1 MKQLYSFTAKLLS
14 LVLTAV
20 LLFSFM
26 SVGVSAAVNATA
38 ESVISTYVADFED
51 NYYSNLKSDNCNAG
65 AISEDNG
72 SKVLDFNI
80 NSSAQNY
87 RFEIYNSQNG
97 NFTLNDGKIYAV
109 TINYKVVR
117 IGGEDASAA
126 TFINLVRYTGKGNEL
141 VKVNIFSESTYYPGD
156 TTDWVTRTIV
166 FKASTAS
173 SPEYCRLAVNVVSSS
188 CPEIASNI
196 LDNTTSILFDNITIT
211 ECNENTKSIEFVSNG
226 GSYCDTILGAPGQAI
241 TLPEPTRDLYNF
253 AGWYKDP
260 ELTSEFKGAAMPS
273 NLTTKL
279 YAKWKVA
286 DDAVVINYVSNNGE
300 KIPISV
306 GRSGDALNMPTIERE
321 NFNFAGWFNAD
332 YTQRKDMRT
341 FPDESTDVFA
351 KWESIPMVANFEN
364 KDAYD
369 KPNNSSFTMR
379 CLLGDDEFKTVK
391 DTYSGKYSLHYSFAR
406 GFKLSGSAGKGTPAG
421 VMLKDEYGNYIRPV
435 AGKTY
440 VVSFKYKVI
449 QYISARA
456 SISLIASASSG
467 PWTDRNPIQDA
478 VMTYDASDVG
488 KGWQSHSFTVEW
500 SEKKSGSNYLN
511 FAIAGESEVYV
522 DDVVV
527 YEYDKTFKP
536 QPDKAMLCFE
546 TGGADRIDTAYVDRG
561 SEYTLPEPTREGYR
575 FLGWALDAEGLV
587 PVETETIKLEK
598 AYTKVYAEWYKI
610 PPVVEEPEPEPE
622 TESEPVVQEDDDNGL
637 LLYIIIGAVA
647 VVVIAAVVIVIV
659 VVAKRKK
666 KKA

>member
-1 MKQLYSFTAKLLS
+1 MKQLYSFSAKLLS

-26 SVGVSAAVNATA
+26 SVGVSAAVVAAT

-72 SKVLDFNI
+72 SKVLDFTVT
-80 NSSAQNY
+80 SSAQNY
-87 RFEIYNSQNG
+87 RFEIHNSKNG
-97 NFTLNDGKIYAV
+97 DLTLQDGKVYAV
-109 TINYKVVR
+109 TVNYKVVR

-141 VKVNIFSESTYYPGD
+141 VKVNIFPDSTFYPGD
-156 TTDWVTRTIV
+156 TTDWVTQTVV

-188 CPEIASNI
+188 CPELASNI
-196 LDNTTSILFDNITIT
+196 TDNTTSILFDNVTVT
-211 ECNENTKSIEFVSNG
+211 ECNENTKSVEFVTNG
-226 GSYCDTILGAPGQAI
+226 GSYCETVLGAQGQAI
-241 TLPEPTRDLYNF
+241 TLPEPTRDLYKF

-260 ELTSEFKGAAMPS
+260 EFTNKFNGTTMPS

-279 YAKWKVA
+279 YAKWDVA
-286 DDAVVINYVSNNGE
+286 DDAVVITYVSNNGE
-300 KIPISV
+300 KVPISV
-306 GRSGDALNMPTIERE
+306 GREGDALTMPTLERM

-332 YTQRKDMRT
+332 YTQRMDMKT
-341 FPDESTDVFA
+341 FPAESTDVFA
-351 KWESIPMVANFEN
+351 KWEAIPMLANFEN

-369 KPNNSSFTMR
+369 KPNNGTFTMR
-379 CLLGDDEFKTVK
+379 CLIGDDKYKSVK
-391 DTYSGKYSLHYSFAR
+391 DAYNSEYALHYSFQR
-406 GFKLSGSAGKGTPAG
+406 GFDLSGSSGKSTPAG

-440 VVSFKYKVI
+440 VISFKYKVI
-449 QYISARA
+449 QYISGKAGF
-456 SISLIASASSG
+456 SLIASASNG
-467 PWTDRNPIQDA
+467 PWNDRNPIKNCNLP
-478 VMTYDASDVG
+478 YDASDVG

-500 SEKKSGSNYLN
+500 SEKKAGSNYLN

-546 TGGADRIDTAYVDRG
+546 TGGADRVDTVYVDRG
-561 SEYTLPEPTREGYR
+561 SEYTLPELTREGYR
-575 FLGWALDAEGLV
+575 FLGWTMDSEGLV
-587 PVETETIKLEK
+587 PVETEAIKLEK
-598 AYTKVYAEWYKI
+598 SYTKLYAEWYKI
-610 PPVVEEPEPEPE
+610 PPVVEEPELEPEPE
-622 TESEPVVQEDDDNGL
+622 PEPEVKDDGNGY
-637 LLYIIIGAVA
+637 LLYIIIAAVA